1 MTSELVLC
9 FRCKSDYL
17 INYGGHRLD
26 DDLIVSQTACK
37 CKRIEVKSSNIKPLD
52 AALLK
57 LKDVLNETVNRR
69 PN

>member
-1 MTSELVLC
+1 MFTEILFC
-9 FRCKSDYL
+9 NFCKSEYE

-37 CKRIEVKSSNIKPLD
+37 CKRIEVNKSNIKPLD

-57 LKDVLNETVNRR
+57 LKDVLNENNLRSTR
-69 PN
+69 

>member
-1 MTSELVLC
+1 MTSEIIIC
-9 FRCKSDYL
+9 PYCKSEYD

-37 CKRIEVKSSNIKPLD
+37 CKRIEVKSSDIKPLD

-57 LKDVLNETVNRR
+57 LKDVLNERNLKSTR
-69 PN
+69 